1 MRCRSGRATQRM
13 RIDTSNGAHRPR
25 LQSPAA
31 KARTR
36 DSTATVSRPR
46 ATVYFGRKV
55 PSCHRMAFYD
65 RFPAQLPSEMAV
77 KCQDASAWH
86 FTAIPLRA
94 RDPRTRAPAPLHPCT
109 PPHLHIG
116 SSTRVARGAVRGTVL
131 RTALGIERARPWH
144 TPPSNARSRRAS
156 VPRFPSDSPS
166 LMRGCPTP
174 THVSTISPTTCL
186 KRSMSTSTTSPCP
199 LTVPRVPSTRVSTP
213 SPPPMQTPPA
223 PGHPFARS
231 YTATSMPVT
240 HARRCCTRLH
250 ARMSTASSKPAWRL
264 STSVPPAVRRMFP
277 GAEVSP

>member
-1 MRCRSGRATQRM
+1 MLLQGSTMRCRSGRATHRM
-13 RIDTSNGAHRPR
+13 GIDTSNGAHRPR

-116 SSTRVARGAVRGTVL
+116 SSTRVARGVDTGYSTPYGSRDRKGETMAHTP
-131 RTALGIERARPWH
+131 IEREE
-144 TPPSNARSRRAS
+144 PPRERTCLLYT
-156 VPRFPSDSPS
+156 SPS
-166 LMRGCPTP
+166 
-174 THVSTISPTTCL
+174 
-186 KRSMSTSTTSPCP
+186 
-199 LTVPRVPSTRVSTP
+199 PRD
-213 SPPPMQTPPA
+213 
-223 PGHPFARS
+223 
-231 YTATSMPVT
+231 
-240 HARRCCTRLH
+240 
-250 ARMSTASSKPAWRL
+250 
-264 STSVPPAVRRMFP
+264 
-277 GAEVSP
+277 